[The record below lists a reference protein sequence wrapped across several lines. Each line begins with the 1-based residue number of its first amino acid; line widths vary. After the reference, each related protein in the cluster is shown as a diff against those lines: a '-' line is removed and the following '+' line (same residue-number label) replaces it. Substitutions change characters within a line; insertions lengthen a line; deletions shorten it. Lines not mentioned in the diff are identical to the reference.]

1 MADEATGG
9 THEGEEEPRAADGRV
24 PGRRGRQTRQRLL
37 DCTSRLLEEETY
49 RELRVVDIARE
60 AGTSP
65 ATFYQYFPDVEAAIL
80 ALAEEMA
87 AEGDLRLTA
96 IVTTGSWKGAG
107 GYRTAESIADAYIR
121 FWEDNS
127 GLMRVIDLTA
137 EEGDGRFRAIRTM
150 LLNRFMVALAAVMD
164 DEAKR
169 SDREATAELLATAGV
184 LVSMLSHV
192 AAHRYG
198 FEAHGISADSLRTAM
213 ARILYTAVTG
223 KKAPA

>member
-150 LLNRFMVALAAVMD
+150 LLNAVMD

-169 SDREATAELLATAGV
+169 SDREAPAELLATAGV

-213 ARILYTAVTG
+213 ARILYTAVIG